1 MKQLQKDLSQEA
13 LHAPAAAS
21 GAAETETVTS
31 APKKKK
37 LISAQYIA
45 KVGVFAALAY
55 VLYLFPKFPISVIFP
70 SWLELNFSDVPALIG
85 TFSLG
90 PVGGAIIVL
99 VKILLKLPL
108 STTGFSGEFSDLLCG
123 LALVLPAGLIY
134 KYRHTFSGAVIAMAV
149 GSLCSSLFAVFT
161 NRFIVVPWFV
171 NVMGGWDTILA
182 MIQPL
187 FPEITE
193 NTFYDYYLWLSVIP
207 FNLLRCLIA
216 SAATALVY
224 KRISKFFAK
233 F

>member
-1 MKQLQKDLSQEA
+1 MEPMQKKEEGRA
-13 LHAPAAAS
+13 LHVPAGEEGARAEKAPAAHPAS
-21 GAAETETVTS
+21 KNHPAR
-31 APKKKK
+31 
-37 LISAQYIA
+37 YFA

-55 VLYLFPKFPISVIFP
+55 VLYLFPKFPLSVLSP

-85 TFSLG
+85 TFALG
-90 PVGGAIIVL
+90 PLGGSIIVL

-134 KYRHTFSGAVIAMAV
+134 RWRRTFKGALLAMAV
-149 GSLCSSLFAVFT
+149 GGVASALFAVFT
-161 NRFIVVPWFV
+161 NRFIVVPWFI
-171 NVMGGWDTILA
+171 NVMGGWEPILG
-182 MIQPL
+182 MIRPL
-187 FPEITE
+187 FPAITAD
-193 NTFYDYYLWLSVIP
+193 TFYDYYLWLSVIP

-224 KRISKFFAK
+224 KRISKFLAK